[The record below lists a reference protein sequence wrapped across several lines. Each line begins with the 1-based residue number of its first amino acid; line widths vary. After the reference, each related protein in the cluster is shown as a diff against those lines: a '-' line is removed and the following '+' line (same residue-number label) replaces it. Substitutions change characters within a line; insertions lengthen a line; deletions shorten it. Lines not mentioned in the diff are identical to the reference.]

1 MHFIV
6 GGAFQ
11 GKRKWVKEYYQL
23 NDCQEHIWCSSYETE
38 FFLPHHK
45 MTQSVIVF
53 EGLEMFIRQTLHSDI
68 MSCRNEW
75 REAFRLWQHWENEK
89 AERRVIWIGC
99 EIGQGIVP
107 INEEERNWRDVTGWC
122 YQELVKM
129 CNRVDRIWC
138 GLAERMK

>member
-11 GKRKWVKEYYQL
+11 GKRKWAKQYYQL
-23 NDCQEHIWCSSYETE
+23 NDYHSYLWCNGYKTE
-38 FFLPHHK
+38 FFLPNHK
-45 MTQSVIVF
+45 VTQSLVVF
-53 EGLEMFIRQTLHSDI
+53 EGLETLIRQKLNTNL

-75 REAFRLWQHWENEK
+75 AEAFQLWQLWENEK
-89 AERRVIWIGC
+89 PERRVIWIGC
-99 EIGQGIVP
+99 DISQGIVP
-107 INEEERNWRDVTGWC
+107 MNEEERNWRDVTGWC

-129 CNRVDRIWC
+129 CNRVDRVWC